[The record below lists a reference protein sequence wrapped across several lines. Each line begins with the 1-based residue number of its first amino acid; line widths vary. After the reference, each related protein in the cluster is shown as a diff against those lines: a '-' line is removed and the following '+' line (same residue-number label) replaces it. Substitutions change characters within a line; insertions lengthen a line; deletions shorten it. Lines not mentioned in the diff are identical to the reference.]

1 MVNALE
7 STEQEN
13 RPSGLRTVRALFPS
27 EREAWAATQEYLAS
41 PSTSKFPPER
51 FGTSLQAAIRD
62 VGGVQRFEIWGHRG
76 RGQVAA

>member
-1 MVNALE
+1 VVNALE

-27 EREAWAATQEYLAS
+27 EREAWAATQEYLA
-41 PSTSKFPPER
+41 KFPPER

-62 VGGVQRFEIWGHRG
+62 VGGVQRFEVWGHRG